1 MMQIVLNTLQT
12 DSADQAGSSFSAQK
26 QTRKGVWELGPG
38 HLPRLWAAGPA
49 GGSQAGLA
57 TCVGP
62 FVGGARQAPH
72 SRILNA
78 SSLFPS
84 WVLTGISL
92 GFSVAA

>member
-12 DSADQAGSSFSAQK
+12 DSADQAGSSCSSQK

-38 HLPRLWAAGPA
+38 HPPRLWAAGPA

-57 TCVGP
+57 TCVG
-62 FVGGARQAPH
+62 GARQALH

-84 WVLTGISL
+84 RALTGISL
-92 GFSVAA
+92 SFSVAA